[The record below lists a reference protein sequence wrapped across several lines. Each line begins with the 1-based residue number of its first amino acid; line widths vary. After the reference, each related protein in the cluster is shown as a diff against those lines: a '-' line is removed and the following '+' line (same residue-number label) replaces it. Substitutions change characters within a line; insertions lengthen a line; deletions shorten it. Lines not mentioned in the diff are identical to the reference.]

1 MLGRVNSSME
11 VNLLG
16 AQLTGAVLRGILAQ
30 LAGIRWALVVG
41 SCLMVAGGVWLL
53 LSTVWRIGEV
63 PESDVS

>member
-1 MLGRVNSSME
+1 
-11 VNLLG
+11 LLG

-41 SCLMVAGGVWLL
+41 FCLMVAGGVWLL

>member
-1 MLGRVNSSME
+1 VNEMSLRQGITPYRMLGRVNSSME

-41 SCLMVAGGVWLL
+41 F
-53 LSTVWRIGEV
+53 
-63 PESDVS
+63 